1 MSRHSSELAGTKPRL
16 LVSAVGVAITAMSGG
31 HLAHAAESSQKK
43 SSQDVL
49 SLDADTVVGTQQQ
62 DPTTYN
68 VEKSASKKYTAPLL
82 DTPRSVTVVPQQV
95 IKDTGAL
102 TLQDALRTVP
112 GITFGAGEGG
122 NPTGDRPFIRGFDAQ
137 SDTYVDGVR
146 DTGAQSREVF
156 NLEQIEVSKGPNSA
170 FGGRGS
176 AGGSLNLISKQ
187 ARAGNFTDGSFTY
200 GSDQTRRYTLDT
212 NQEFLDGNAAFRLNL
227 MTHDQNV
234 AGRQA
239 VDASRW
245 GIAPSLTFGLNGP
258 TRVTVSHYHLESDD
272 TPDSG
277 IPYAKSSDRS
287 KHNPDK
293 PVNVDRDNYY
303 GLEDRDFQ
311 KSRVDTSTITFEHD
325 FNDNLTVRNTT
336 RYGNSH
342 QDYIWT
348 QPDDSQGNINNGT
361 VWRRNNNR
369 VSTTTTA
376 TNQTDL
382 FGEFY
387 LGGFKN
393 SFTTGLEFTREDSKR
408 DGYTVN
414 TNTGAKAGANKCTP
428 AIVGAPS
435 GYNCTSLENPN
446 PNDPWNGSIT
456 RNYKPLN
463 TVGTTKAIY
472 GFDTIDLNEQ
482 WQINVGA
489 RFDSFETTAKNHSSN
504 PATKF
509 EDSSSFWNWQAG
521 VVYKPAPNGSIY
533 ASYATSATPPGSML
547 DNGDTSNAVDTFA
560 VKNNLEPEETT
571 NYEIGTKW
579 NFLDE
584 RLELTAAI
592 FRTDKDNTRVLVAN
606 QTYDNAGQSRVDGLE
621 LSASGKITDKWK
633 VFAGYSYLDSELV
646 KAGKAGRSGTVNATA
661 PSNDGNEMPNTPKN
675 SFSLWTTY
683 DVLPNA
689 TIGGGTF
696 YVDKVYGDVANTMY
710 VPDYWRYD
718 AMASY
723 KLSKNVDFQLNV
735 QNVFDKK
742 YFDKAY
748 ASHYANQAAGRT
760 VLLSTNFHF

>member
-1 MSRHSSELAGTKPRL
+1 MSRQSSDLAGNTPRL
-16 LVSAVGVAITAMSGG
+16 LASAVGVAITAMSGS
-31 HLAHAAESSQKK
+31 HLAHAAESSEKK
-43 SSQDVL
+43 PSQDVL
-49 SLDADTVVGTQQQ
+49 SLDADTVVGTQQ

-187 ARAGNFTDGSFTY
+187 AKAGNFTDGSFTY

-245 GIAPSLTFGLNGP
+245 GIAPSLSFGLNGP
-258 TRVTVSHYHLESDD
+258 TRLTVSHYHLESDD

-277 IPYAKSSDRS
+277 IPYAKSADRS

-303 GLEDRDFQ
+303 GLEDRDFS

-325 FNDNLTVRNTT
+325 FNDNLSLRNTT
-336 RYGNSH
+336 RYGTSH
-342 QDYIWT
+342 QDYIMT
-348 QPDDSQGNINNGT
+348 QPDDSQGNVNNGT

-369 VSTTTTA
+369 ISTTTTA

-387 LGGFKN
+387 LAGFKN
-393 SFTTGLEFTREDSKR
+393 SFTTGLEFSREDSKR
-408 DGYTVN
+408 DGYTVD
-414 TNTGAKAGANKCTP
+414 TNTGLNTNKCRP
-428 AIVGAPS
+428 GIVGAPS

-446 PNDPWNGSIT
+446 PHDPWNGSIT
-456 RNYKPLN
+456 RNYKPMN
-463 TVGTTKAIY
+463 TVGTTQAIY
-472 GFDTIDLNEQ
+472 GFDTLDLNEQ
-482 WQINVGA
+482 WQINFGA
-489 RFDSFETTAKNHSSN
+489 RFDSFQTTAKNHGVS
-504 PATKF
+504 PTTKF
-509 EDSSSFWNWQAG
+509 EDNSNFWNWQAG

-533 ASYATSATPPGSML
+533 ASYATSATPPGAML
-547 DNGDTSNAVDTFA
+547 DNGNTSNAVDAFS

-584 RLELTAAI
+584 RLELTGAI
-592 FRTDKDNTRVLVAN
+592 FRTDKDNAKILVAP

-621 LSASGKITDKWK
+621 LTASGKLTDKWK

-646 KAGKAGRSGTVNATA
+646 KAGKTGRNGNITA
-661 PSNDGNEMPNTPKN
+661 NVPSNDGNEMPNTPKN

-689 TIGGGTF
+689 TLGGGTF

-718 AMASY
+718 AMAAY

-748 ASHYANQAAGRT
+748 ASHYATQAAGRT

>member
-1 MSRHSSELAGTKPRL
+1 MSRQSSDLAGNTPRL
-16 LVSAVGVAITAMSGG
+16 LASAVGVAITAMSGS
-31 HLAHAAESSQKK
+31 HLAHAAESSEKK
-43 SSQDVL
+43 PSQDVL
-49 SLDADTVVGTQQQ
+49 SLDADTVVGTQQ

-187 ARAGNFTDGSFTY
+187 AKAGNFTDGSFTY

-277 IPYAKSSDRS
+277 IPYAKSADRS

-293 PVNVDRDNYY
+293 PVNVDRDNFY
-303 GLEDRDFQ
+303 GLEDRDFS

-325 FNDNLTVRNTT
+325 FNDNLSLRNTT
-336 RYGNSH
+336 RYGTSH
-342 QDYIWT
+342 QDYIMT
-348 QPDDSQGNINNGT
+348 QPDDSQGNVNNGT

-369 VSTTTTA
+369 ISTTTTA

-387 LGGFKN
+387 LAGFKN
-393 SFTTGLEFTREDSKR
+393 SFTTGLEFSREDSKR
-408 DGYTVN
+408 DGYTVD
-414 TNTGAKAGANKCTP
+414 TNTGLNSNKCRP
-428 AIVGAPS
+428 GIVGAPS

-446 PNDPWNGSIT
+446 PHDPWNGSIT

-482 WQINVGA
+482 WQINAGV
-489 RFDSFETTAKNHSSN
+489 RFDSFETTAKNHSAS

-547 DNGDTSNAVDTFA
+547 DNGNTSNAVDAFS

-579 NFLDE
+579 SFLDE
-584 RLELTAAI
+584 RLELTGAI
-592 FRTDKDNTRVLVAN
+592 FRTDKDNARILVAP

-621 LSASGKITDKWK
+621 LTASGKLTDKWK

-646 KAGKAGRSGTVNATA
+646 KAGKTGRNGNITA
-661 PSNDGNEMPNTPKN
+661 NVPSNDGNEMPNTPKN

-718 AMASY
+718 AMAAY

-748 ASHYANQAAGRT
+748 ASHYATQAAGRT

>member
-1 MSRHSSELAGTKPRL
+1 MSRQSSDLAGNTPRL
-16 LVSAVGVAITAMSGG
+16 LASAVGVAITAMSGS
-31 HLAHAAESSQKK
+31 HLAHAAESSEKK
-43 SSQDVL
+43 PSQDVL
-49 SLDADTVVGTQQQ
+49 SLDADTVVGTQQ

-170 FGGRGS
+170 FGGRGA

-187 ARAGNFTDGSFTY
+187 AKAGNFTDGSFTY
-200 GSDQTRRYTLDT
+200 GSDQTRRYALDT
-212 NQEFLDGNAAFRLNL
+212 NQEFLDGNATFRLNL

-277 IPYAKSSDRS
+277 IPYAKSADRS

-293 PVNVDRDNYY
+293 PVNVDRDNFY
-303 GLEDRDFQ
+303 GLEDRDFS

-325 FNDNLTVRNTT
+325 FNDNLSLRNTT
-336 RYGNSH
+336 RYGTSH
-342 QDYIWT
+342 QDYIMT
-348 QPDDSQGNINNGT
+348 QPDDSQGNVNNGT

-369 VSTTTTA
+369 ISTTTTA

-387 LGGFKN
+387 LAGFKN
-393 SFTTGLEFTREDSKR
+393 SFTTGLEFSREDSKR
-408 DGYTVN
+408 DGYTVD
-414 TNTGAKAGANKCTP
+414 TNTGLNTNKCRP
-428 AIVGAPS
+428 SIVGAPS

-446 PNDPWNGSIT
+446 PHDPWNGSIT

-482 WQINVGA
+482 WQINAGV
-489 RFDSFETTAKNHSSN
+489 RFDSFETTAKNHGAS

-509 EDSSSFWNWQAG
+509 EDSSNFWNWQAG

-533 ASYATSATPPGSML
+533 ASYATSATPPGAML
-547 DNGDTSNAVDTFA
+547 DNGNTSNAVDAFS

-579 NFLDE
+579 SFLDE
-584 RLELTAAI
+584 RLELTGAI
-592 FRTDKDNTRVLVAN
+592 FRTDKDNARILVAS

-621 LSASGKITDKWK
+621 LTASGKLTDKWK

-646 KAGKAGRSGTVNATA
+646 KAGKTGRNGNITA
-661 PSNDGNEMPNTPKN
+661 NVPSNDGNEMPNTPKN

-689 TIGGGTF
+689 TLGGGTF

-718 AMASY
+718 AMAAY

-748 ASHYANQAAGRT
+748 ASHYATQAAGRT

>member
-31 HLAHAAESSQKK
+31 HLAHAAESSEKK
-43 SSQDVL
+43 PSQDVL
-49 SLDADTVVGTQQQ
+49 SLDADTVVGAQQQ

-187 ARAGNFTDGSFTY
+187 AKAGNFTDGSFTY

-414 TNTGAKAGANKCTP
+414 TSTGAKAGANKCTP

>member
-1 MSRHSSELAGTKPRL
+1 MSRQSSDLAGNMPRL
-16 LVSAVGVAITAMSGG
+16 LASAVGVAITAMSGS
-31 HLAHAAESSQKK
+31 HLAHAAEGKP
-43 SSQDVL
+43 SQDVL

-68 VEKSASKKYTAPLL
+68 VEQSASKKYTAPLL

-187 ARAGNFTDGSFTY
+187 AKAGNFTDGGFTY

-245 GIAPSLTFGLNGP
+245 GIAPSVTFGLNGP
-258 TRVTVSHYHLESDD
+258 TRLTVSHYHLESDD

-277 IPYAKSSDRS
+277 IPYAKSADRS

-293 PVNVDRDNYY
+293 PVNVDRDNFY
-303 GLEDRDFQ
+303 GLEDRDFS

-325 FNDNLTVRNTT
+325 FNDNLSLRNTT
-336 RYGNSH
+336 RYGTSH
-342 QDYIWT
+342 QDYIMT
-348 QPDDSQGNINNGT
+348 QPDDSQGNVNNGT

-369 VSTTTTA
+369 ISTTTTA

-387 LGGFKN
+387 LAGFKN
-393 SFTTGLEFTREDSKR
+393 SFTTGVEFSREDSKR
-408 DGYTVN
+408 DNYTVD
-414 TNTGAKAGANKCTP
+414 TNTGLNTNKCNP
-428 AIVGAPS
+428 SIVGAPS

-446 PNDPWNGSIT
+446 PHDPWSGSIT
-456 RNYKPLN
+456 RHYRPMN
-463 TVGTTKAIY
+463 TVGTTQAIY
-472 GFDTIDLNEQ
+472 GFDTLDLNEQ
-482 WQINVGA
+482 WQLNFGA
-489 RFDSFETTAKNHSSN
+489 RFDSFQTTAKNHNATPST
-504 PATKF
+504 TKF
-509 EDSSSFWNWQAG
+509 EDSSNFWNWQAG

-533 ASYATSATPPGSML
+533 ASYATSATPPGAML
-547 DNGDTSNAVDTFA
+547 DNGNTTNAVDAFS

-579 NFLDE
+579 SFLDE
-584 RLELTAAI
+584 RLELTGAI
-592 FRTDKDNTRVLVAN
+592 FRTDKDNAKILVAP

-621 LSASGKITDKWK
+621 LTASGKLTDKWK

-646 KAGKAGRSGTVNATA
+646 KAGKTGRNGNITA
-661 PSNDGNEMPNTPKN
+661 NVPSNDGNEMPNTPKN

-689 TIGGGTF
+689 TLGGGTF

-718 AMASY
+718 AMAAY

-748 ASHYANQAAGRT
+748 ASHYATQAAGRT

>member
-1 MSRHSSELAGTKPRL
+1 MSRQSSDLVGNTPRL
-16 LVSAVGVAITAMSGG
+16 LASAVGVAITAMSGS
-31 HLAHAAESSQKK
+31 HLAHAAESSEKK
-43 SSQDVL
+43 PSQDVL
-49 SLDADTVVGTQQQ
+49 SLDADTVVGTQQ

-170 FGGRGS
+170 FGGRGA

-187 ARAGNFTDGSFTY
+187 AKAGNFTDGSFTY

-277 IPYAKSSDRS
+277 IPYAKSADRS

-293 PVNVDRDNYY
+293 PVNVDRDNFY
-303 GLEDRDFQ
+303 GLEDRDFS

-325 FNDNLTVRNTT
+325 FNDNLSLRNTT
-336 RYGNSH
+336 RYGTSH
-342 QDYIWT
+342 QDYIMT
-348 QPDDSQGNINNGT
+348 QPDDSQGNVNNGT

-369 VSTTTTA
+369 ISTTTTA

-387 LGGFKN
+387 LAGFKN
-393 SFTTGLEFTREDSKR
+393 SFTTGLEFSREDSKR
-408 DGYTVN
+408 DGYTVD
-414 TNTGAKAGANKCTP
+414 TNTGLNTNKCRP
-428 AIVGAPS
+428 SIVGAPS

-446 PNDPWNGSIT
+446 PHDPWNGSIT

-482 WQINVGA
+482 WQINAGV
-489 RFDSFETTAKNHSSN
+489 RFDSFETTAKNHGAS

-509 EDSSSFWNWQAG
+509 EDSSNFWNWQAG

-533 ASYATSATPPGSML
+533 ASYATSATPPGAML
-547 DNGDTSNAVDTFA
+547 DNGNTSNAVDAFS

-579 NFLDE
+579 SFLDE
-584 RLELTAAI
+584 RLELTGAI
-592 FRTDKDNTRVLVAN
+592 FRTDKDNARILVAS

-621 LSASGKITDKWK
+621 LTASGKLTDKWK

-646 KAGKAGRSGTVNATA
+646 KAGKTGRNGNITA
-661 PSNDGNEMPNTPKN
+661 NVPSNDGNEMPNTPKN

-689 TIGGGTF
+689 TLGGGTF

-718 AMASY
+718 AMAAY

-748 ASHYANQAAGRT
+748 ASHYATQAAGRT

>member
-1 MSRHSSELAGTKPRL
+1 MSRQSSDLAGNTPRL
-16 LVSAVGVAITAMSGG
+16 LASAVGVAITAMSGS
-31 HLAHAAESSQKK
+31 HLAHAADSSEKK
-43 SSQDVL
+43 PSQDVL
-49 SLDADTVVGTQQQ
+49 SLDADTVVGTQQ

-187 ARAGNFTDGSFTY
+187 AKAGNFTDGSFTY

-245 GIAPSLTFGLNGP
+245 GIAPSVTFGLNGP

-277 IPYAKSSDRS
+277 IPYAKSADRS

-303 GLEDRDFQ
+303 GLEDRDFS
-311 KSRVDTSTITFEHD
+311 KSRVDTSTITVEHD
-325 FNDNLTVRNTT
+325 FNDNLSLRNTT
-336 RYGNSH
+336 RYGTSH
-342 QDYIWT
+342 IDYIWT
-348 QPDDSQGNINNGT
+348 QPDDSQGNINNGS

-369 VSTTTTA
+369 VGTTTTA

-387 LGGFKN
+387 LAGFKN

-408 DGYTVN
+408 DGYTVD
-414 TNTGAKAGANKCTP
+414 TNTGLNNNKCNP
-428 AIVGAPS
+428 SIIGAPS

-446 PNDPWNGSIT
+446 PHDPWNGSIT

-482 WQINVGA
+482 WQVNLGV
-489 RFDSFETTAKNHSSN
+489 RFDSFETTAKNHNAS
-504 PATKF
+504 PASKL
-509 EDSSSFWNWQAG
+509 EDSSNFWNWQAG

-547 DNGDTSNAVDTFA
+547 DNGDSSNAVDAFA
-560 VKNNLEPEETT
+560 VKNSLEPEETT

-592 FRTDKDNTRVLVAN
+592 FRTDKDNARILVAP
-606 QTYDNAGQSRVDGLE
+606 QTYDNAGESRVDGLE
-621 LSASGKITDKWK
+621 LSASGKLTDKWK

-646 KAGKAGRSGTVNATA
+646 KAGRAGRNGNINASA
-661 PSNDGNEMPNTPKN
+661 PSNNGNQMPNTPKN

-683 DVLPNA
+683 DILPNA

-718 AMASY
+718 AMAAY
-723 KLSKNVDFQLNV
+723 KLTKNVDFQLNV

>member
-1 MSRHSSELAGTKPRL
+1 MTSFRSRRTPAFLAL
-16 LVSAVGVAITAMSGG
+16 SCVGAALSPA
-31 HLAHAAESSQKK
+31 AHAQAAEQNQPALGRDVVTYDDLEEEPGKRQESPKATRPVRDTPQTVTILTN
-43 SSQDVL
+43 QQIEQQNLLTLRDVL
-49 SLDADTVVGTQQQ
+49 S
-62 DPTTYN
+62 
-68 VEKSASKKYTAPLL
+68 
-82 DTPRSVTVVPQQV
+82 
-95 IKDTGAL
+95 
-102 TLQDALRTVP
+102 TVP

-137 SDTYVDGVR
+137 SDVYVDGVR

-176 AGGSLNLISKQ
+176 AGGSINLVSKQ
-187 ARAGNFTDGSFTY
+187 AKAGNFTDGSFTY

-234 AGRQA
+234 AGRDN
-239 VDASRW
+239 VDYSRW
-245 GIAPSLTFGLNGP
+245 GVAPSLTFGLNGP

-277 IPYAKSSDRS
+277 IPYARSADRS
-287 KHNPDK
+287 KSNPDK
-293 PVNVDRDNYY
+293 PIHVDRSTYY
-303 GLEDRDFQ
+303 GLENRDFQ
-311 KSRVDTSTITFEHD
+311 KSRVDTSTLAIEHD
-325 FNDNLTVRNTT
+325 LADNLTVRNTT
-336 RYGNSH
+336 RYGTSH

-348 QPDDSQGNINNGT
+348 QPDDSQGNINNGSL
-361 VWRRNNNR
+361 WRRVNSR
-369 VSTTTTA
+369 VSNTTTA
-376 TNQTDL
+376 INQTDL

-393 SFTTGLEFTREDSKR
+393 SFTTGLEFSREDSKR
-408 DGYTVN
+408 DSYTVN
-414 TNTGAKAGANKCTP
+414 TNTGSSAGANKCNP
-428 AIVGAPS
+428 SLIGAPS
-435 GYNCTSLENPN
+435 GYNCTSVTDPN
-446 PNDPWNGSIT
+446 PHDPWNGSIT

-472 GFDTIDLNEQ
+472 GFDTIDLSEQ
-482 WQINVGA
+482 WQVNLGA
-489 RFDSFETTAKNHSSN
+489 RFDSFDTTAKNHSTN
-504 PATKF
+504 PATKL
-509 EDSSSFWNWQAG
+509 ENSSTFWNWQAG
-521 VVYKPAPNGSIY
+521 VVWKPLPNGSVY
-533 ASYATSATPPGSML
+533 ASYATSATPPGAML
-547 DNGDTSNAVDTFA
+547 DNGDTSNAVDAFA

-579 NFLDE
+579 AFFNE
-584 RLELTAAI
+584 RLELTGAI

-606 QTYDNAGQSRVDGLE
+606 QTYDNAGQSRVDGVE
-621 LSASGKITDKWK
+621 LSATGKLTDKWK

-646 KAGKAGRSGTVNATA
+646 KAGKSGRSGNVTATA
-661 PSNDGNEMPNTPKN
+661 PSNDGNQMPNTPEN

-683 DVLPNA
+683 DILPNA

-696 YVDKVYGDVANTMY
+696 YVDKVYGDVANTVY

-748 ASHYANQAAGRT
+748 AAHYASEAAGRT
-760 VLLSTNFHF
+760 VLLTTNFHF

>member
-1 MSRHSSELAGTKPRL
+1 MSRQSTEFAGSKPRL
-16 LVSAVGVAITAMSGG
+16 LVSAVGVAITAMSGS
-31 HLAHAAESSQKK
+31 HLAHADEASQKK
-43 SSQDVL
+43 SGQDVL
-49 SLDADTVVGTQQQ
+49 SLDADTVVGSQQQ

-187 ARAGNFTDGSFTY
+187 AKAGNFTDGSFTY

-245 GIAPSLTFGLNGP
+245 GIAPSVTFGLNGP

-277 IPYAKSSDRS
+277 IPYAKSADRS

-311 KSRVDTSTITFEHD
+311 KSRIDTSTITFEHD
-325 FNDNLTVRNTT
+325 FNDALSLRNTT
-336 RYGNSH
+336 RYGTAH

-369 VSTTTTA
+369 ISTTTTA

-387 LGGFKN
+387 LAGFKN

-414 TNTGAKAGANKCTP
+414 TNTGSSAGANKCRP

-446 PNDPWNGSIT
+446 PHDPWNGSIV

-463 TVGTTKAIY
+463 TVATTKAIY

-482 WQINVGA
+482 WQVNVGA
-489 RFDSFETTAKNHSSN
+489 RFDSFETTAKNHGVS
-504 PATKF
+504 PTTKF

-547 DNGDTSNAVDTFA
+547 DNGDTGNAVDTFA

-592 FRTDKDNTRVLVAN
+592 FRTDKDNARVLVSN

-646 KAGKAGRSGTVNATA
+646 KAGKSGRSGTVNATA
-661 PSNDGNEMPNTPKN
+661 ASNDGNQMPNTPEN

-735 QNVFDKK
+735 QNVFDKQ

-748 ASHYANQAAGRT
+748 ASHYASQAAGRT

>member
-1 MSRHSSELAGTKPRL
+1 MSRQSSDLAGNTPRL
-16 LVSAVGVAITAMSGG
+16 LASAVGVAITAMSGS
-31 HLAHAAESSQKK
+31 HLAHAAESSEKK
-43 SSQDVL
+43 PSQDVL
-49 SLDADTVVGTQQQ
+49 SLDADTVVGTQQ

-170 FGGRGS
+170 FGGRGA

-187 ARAGNFTDGSFTY
+187 AKAGNFTDGSFTY
-200 GSDQTRRYTLDT
+200 GSDQTRRYALDT

-277 IPYAKSSDRS
+277 IPYAKSADRS

-293 PVNVDRDNYY
+293 PVNVDRDNFY
-303 GLEDRDFQ
+303 GLEDRDFS

-325 FNDNLTVRNTT
+325 FNDNLSLRNTT
-336 RYGNSH
+336 RYGTSH
-342 QDYIWT
+342 QDYIMT
-348 QPDDSQGNINNGT
+348 QPDDSQGNVNNGT

-369 VSTTTTA
+369 ISTTTTA

-387 LGGFKN
+387 LAGFKN
-393 SFTTGLEFTREDSKR
+393 SFTTGLEFSREDSKR
-408 DGYTVN
+408 DGYTVD
-414 TNTGAKAGANKCTP
+414 TNTGLNTNKCRP
-428 AIVGAPS
+428 GIVGAPS

-446 PNDPWNGSIT
+446 PHDPWNGSIT

-482 WQINVGA
+482 WQINAGV
-489 RFDSFETTAKNHSSN
+489 RFDSFETTAKNHGAS

-509 EDSSSFWNWQAG
+509 EDSSNFWNWQAG

-533 ASYATSATPPGSML
+533 ASYATSATPPGAML
-547 DNGDTSNAVDTFA
+547 DNGNTSNAVDAFS

-579 NFLDE
+579 SFLDE
-584 RLELTAAI
+584 RLELTGAI
-592 FRTDKDNTRVLVAN
+592 FRTDKDNARILVAS

-621 LSASGKITDKWK
+621 LTASGKLTDKWK

-646 KAGKAGRSGTVNATA
+646 KAGKTGRNGNITA
-661 PSNDGNEMPNTPKN
+661 NVPSNDGNEMPNTPKN

-718 AMASY
+718 AMAAY

-748 ASHYANQAAGRT
+748 ASHYATQAAGRT

>member
-1 MSRHSSELAGTKPRL
+1 MSRQSSDLVGNTPRL
-16 LVSAVGVAITAMSGG
+16 LASAVGVAITAMSGS
-31 HLAHAAESSQKK
+31 HLAHAAESSEKK
-43 SSQDVL
+43 PSQDVL
-49 SLDADTVVGTQQQ
+49 SLDADTVVGTQQ

-170 FGGRGS
+170 FGGRGA

-187 ARAGNFTDGSFTY
+187 AKAGNFTDGSFTY

-277 IPYAKSSDRS
+277 IPYAKSADRS

-293 PVNVDRDNYY
+293 PVNVDRDNFY
-303 GLEDRDFQ
+303 GLEDRDFS

-325 FNDNLTVRNTT
+325 FNDNLSLRNTT
-336 RYGNSH
+336 RYGTSH
-342 QDYIWT
+342 QDYIMT
-348 QPDDSQGNINNGT
+348 QPDDSQGNVNNGT

-369 VSTTTTA
+369 ISTTTTA

-387 LGGFKN
+387 LAGFKN
-393 SFTTGLEFTREDSKR
+393 SFTTGLEFSREDSKR
-408 DGYTVN
+408 DGYTVD
-414 TNTGAKAGANKCTP
+414 TNTGLNTNKCRP
-428 AIVGAPS
+428 SIVGAPS

-446 PNDPWNGSIT
+446 PHDPWNGSIT

-482 WQINVGA
+482 WQINAGV
-489 RFDSFETTAKNHSSN
+489 RFDSFETTAKNHGAS

-509 EDSSSFWNWQAG
+509 EDSSNFWNWQAG

-533 ASYATSATPPGSML
+533 ASYATSATPPGAML
-547 DNGDTSNAVDTFA
+547 DNGNTSNAVDAFS

-579 NFLDE
+579 SFLDE
-584 RLELTAAI
+584 RLELTGAI
-592 FRTDKDNTRVLVAN
+592 FRTDKDNARILVAS

-621 LSASGKITDKWK
+621 LTASGKLTDKWK

-646 KAGKAGRSGTVNATA
+646 KAGKTGRNGNITA
-661 PSNDGNEMPNTPKN
+661 NVPSNDGNEMPNTPKN

-718 AMASY
+718 AMAAY

-748 ASHYANQAAGRT
+748 ASHYATQAAGRT

>member
-1 MSRHSSELAGTKPRL
+1 MSRQSSDLAGNTPRL
-16 LVSAVGVAITAMSGG
+16 LASAVGVAITAMSGS
-31 HLAHAAESSQKK
+31 HLAHAAESSEKK
-43 SSQDVL
+43 PSQDVL
-49 SLDADTVVGTQQQ
+49 SLDADTVVGTQQ

-187 ARAGNFTDGSFTY
+187 AKAGNFTDGSFTY

-277 IPYAKSSDRS
+277 IPYAKSADRS

-293 PVNVDRDNYY
+293 PVNVDRDNFY
-303 GLEDRDFQ
+303 GLEDRDFS

-325 FNDNLTVRNTT
+325 FNDNLSLRNTT
-336 RYGNSH
+336 RYGTSH
-342 QDYIWT
+342 IDYIWT
-348 QPDDSQGNINNGT
+348 QPDDSQGNINNGS

-369 VSTTTTA
+369 IGTTTTA

-393 SFTTGLEFTREDSKR
+393 SFTTGVEFTREDSKR

-414 TNTGAKAGANKCTP
+414 TNTGSSAGANKCNP
-428 AIVGAPS
+428 SIIGAPS

-446 PNDPWNGSIT
+446 PHDPWNGSIT

-463 TVGTTKAIY
+463 TVGTTQAIY

-482 WQINVGA
+482 WQVNLGA
-489 RFDSFETTAKNHSSN
+489 RFDAFQTTAKNHGVT
-504 PATKF
+504 PTTKF
-509 EDSSSFWNWQAG
+509 EDNSTFWNWQGG

-547 DNGDTSNAVDTFA
+547 DNGDTSNAVDSFA
-560 VKNNLEPEETT
+560 VKNSLEPEETT
-571 NYEIGTKW
+571 NYEVGTKW

-584 RLELTAAI
+584 RLELTATI
-592 FRTDKDNTRVLVAN
+592 FRTEKDNARVLVAP
-606 QTYDNAGQSRVDGLE
+606 QTYDNAGKSRVDGLE
-621 LSASGKITDKWK
+621 LSASGKLTDKWK

-646 KAGKAGRSGTVNATA
+646 KAGKAGRNGNITANA
-661 PSNDGNEMPNTPKN
+661 PSNDGNQLPNTPEN

-718 AMASY
+718 AMAAY